1 MKKIYL
7 GIFMLF
13 STYSFCQTNAF
24 QQFHNESSLVIEGK
38 IISSNSYF
46 DANGEIFTNYDIKTS
61 QLLKGD
67 SGSLVTIKTLGG
79 IVDGHFQLIS
89 HQIKFKLN
97 DEGIFFLNES
107 NSSDT
112 YILRYRTRFINY
124 KTLESNSIENM
135 NEDLLEIYPNFNT
148 LKPKANENI
157 IVMSANTIVVDNISP
172 LEISAGTNSELTIDG
187 SGFGTEKGTVG
198 FRNANDGGSSFVFTY
213 SEIIQWTDT
222 KIIVE
227 VPDLAGSGGIKIKR
241 ADNLSLDTYWAGLS
255 VSIPYSQFT
264 IKTAIF
270 GDSITVPLR
279 HIGAMPNGSDPS
291 DHLSG
296 GGYKFKMT
304 TEFFNNTN
312 AKTMFLEGLSDWSCK
327 TGVNFEDAGLLTA
340 SDSNNTNNLV
350 RFADFNANGY
360 GGAAFTSLKGIYG
373 CGNDEEDYVGVVT
386 NIDFVYDSN
395 IDWGYDVV
403 SNNQF
408 DFEWTTAHEIGHAS
422 LFLHVIDQS
431 NLMHYAGSYGDLNF
445 QGLSQTYIDAGID
458 KVNFSSSPFL
468 CGLEMSISDC
478 YQTFATSDIKP
489 RSSIKIK
496 SIGST
501 VHVSTNNK
509 LEIQGIYLF
518 DISGRKVKEIT
529 LKMPS
534 NDHYF
539 NVNSIPSQIYFL
551 KLNLSDNT
559 TYSRKIIL

>member
-1 MKKIYL
+1 
-7 GIFMLF
+7 MLC
-13 STYSFCQTNAF
+13 STYSFCQSNTF
-24 QQFHNESSLVIEGK
+24 QQFDNESSLVIEGK
-38 IISSNSYF
+38 IIGSNSYF
-46 DANGEIFTNYDIKTS
+46 DANGEIFTNYDVKTS
-61 QLLKGD
+61 QLLKGN
-67 SGSLVTIKTLGG
+67 SGSVVTIKTLGG
-79 IVDGHFQLIS
+79 TVDGHFQLIS

-97 DEGIFFLNES
+97 DVGIFFLQDS
-107 NSSDT
+107 NTSGE
-112 YILRYRTRFINY
+112 YILRHRSRFINY
-124 KTLESNSIENM
+124 KTLESNTIEKM
-135 NEDLLEIYPNFNT
+135 NEDLLDIYPNFNT
-148 LKPKANENI
+148 IKSESNED
-157 IVMSANTIVVDNISP
+157 IVAMSANTIVVDDIYP

-187 SGFGTEKGTVG
+187 SGFGTEIGTVG

-241 ADNLSLDTYWAGLS
+241 ADNSSLDTYWAGLS
-255 VSIPYSQFT
+255 LTIPYSHFT
-264 IKTAIF
+264 IKTTTF

-279 HIGAMPNGSDPS
+279 HIGAMPTGTDPS
-291 DHLSG
+291 DHLSAG
-296 GGYKFKMT
+296 NYKFKMT

-340 SDSNNTNNLV
+340 SDANNTNNLV
-350 RFADFNANGY
+350 RFADFDANGY

-373 CGNDEEDYVGVVT
+373 CGDTEENFVGVVT

-395 IDWGYDVV
+395 INWGYDVV

-458 KVNFSSSPFL
+458 KVSFSSSPFL

-478 YQTFATSDIKP
+478 YQTFATSEIMARNP
-489 RSSIKIK
+489 IRIK

-509 LEIQGIYLF
+509 LEIQSIYVF
-518 DISGRKVKEIT
+518 DMSGRKVKEINM
-529 LKMPS
+529 KIPS

-539 NVNSIPSQIYFL
+539 DVNSMPSQVYFV
-551 KLNLSDNT
+551 KLLLSNET
-559 TYSRKIIL
+559 THSRKIIL